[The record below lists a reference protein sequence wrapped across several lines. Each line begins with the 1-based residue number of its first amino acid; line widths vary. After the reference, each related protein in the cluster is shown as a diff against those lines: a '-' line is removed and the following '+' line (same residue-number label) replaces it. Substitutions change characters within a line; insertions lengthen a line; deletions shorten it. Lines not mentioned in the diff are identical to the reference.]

1 MNGMKSHPAVLSPP
15 PSEGNHQ
22 GHQPLTITITNPA
35 ELAEFYEAIQR
46 ARAGNAQAPENNIDT
61 TSPVSSKST
70 NQRLTNDDMNMKTFA
85 NFDSVMRNL
94 DLAQTPKETAVGG
107 TRHEGDAREYI
118 SPLTA
123 STPTSGNPFDEPP
136 DTNSD
141 PITHQK
147 EEDRLPGVPQTLMM
161 EVVVCLIHGRELEG
175 SGGPS
180 HVLDQ
185 SRCSTMV

>member
-1 MNGMKSHPAVLSPP
+1 
-15 PSEGNHQ
+15 
-22 GHQPLTITITNPA
+22 
-35 ELAEFYEAIQR
+35 
-46 ARAGNAQAPENNIDT
+46 
-61 TSPVSSKST
+61 
-70 NQRLTNDDMNMKTFA
+70 MKTFA

-94 DLAQTPKETAVGG
+94 NLAQTPKETAVGG
-107 TRHEGDAREYI
+107 TRHEGDAQGNI

-123 STPTSGNPFDEPP
+123 STPTSGNPYDEPP